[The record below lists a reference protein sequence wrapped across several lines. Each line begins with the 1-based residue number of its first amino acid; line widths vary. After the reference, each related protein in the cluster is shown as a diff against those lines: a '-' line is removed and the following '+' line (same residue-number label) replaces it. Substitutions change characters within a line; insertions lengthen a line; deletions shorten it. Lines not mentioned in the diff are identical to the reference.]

1 MKNKHLSGLLASLAA
16 LALLS
21 TLNLQPSTAFAQ
33 GTAFTYQGRLNTTN
47 GPASGTYNLTFSLF
61 NTNTSGVAIAVP
73 VTNNAVVITN
83 GLFTVTID
91 FGPGVFTG
99 QTNWLQIGVE
109 TNGASTFTTLA
120 PRQQLTPTPYAIYA
134 ESANATN
141 LSGTL
146 PLAQLPGVVVTN
158 NYAASV
164 NLSGSFTGNGSGLT
178 NVNAAALNGLNATSF
193 WKTNGNAGT
202 NPTNGAFLGTTDNQ
216 PLELKVNGQR
226 AFRIVPTTDTPN
238 LIGGCSNNVIAMNI
252 VGATIGGG
260 GTVLG
265 TQPNI
270 ITNGGQY
277 GTIAG
282 GFNNTVTNYGG
293 AVLGGSVN
301 FAGGWFAT
309 IGAGQHHTNLGDF
322 AFLGGGYQN
331 SIQYYAYYSFLGGGY
346 SNSIQT
352 DANESV
358 LGGGYGNSIQYYA
371 YDSFLGGGYSN
382 SIQTNAYSSV
392 LGGGW
397 GNSIQ
402 KNAYF
407 SFLGGG
413 TNNSIQANADH
424 SVLGGGFQNSI
435 QANASYSVLG
445 GGWNNSIQTDAGASF
460 LGGGAGNFIQPN
472 AAYSVLGGGD
482 NNVIETNAAFSFL
495 GGGGANAIQPNADH
509 SVLGGGVYNVIWADH
524 SVLGGGTNNSIQT
537 NAAYSFLG
545 GGINNSIQPG
555 ANDSVLGGGY
565 GNSIQTNASV
575 SFLGGGYIN
584 SIQPGATASV
594 LCGGYSNSI
603 QTSATS
609 SVLGGGGYNSI
620 QTNASLSFLGGGKYN
635 TNTGAYA
642 VIPGGYQNM
651 AGAYSFAAGSY
662 ARATNQSAFVWSDG
676 SATTTSVSNNSVTMR
691 ATNGFRFFTGTKGS
705 IIFTNV
711 TGSGADQAVSWTP
724 GSGSWSF
731 TSDRTVKDRFVA
743 VDAVTIL
750 DKIAQ
755 LPITE
760 WSYQGYGQRHIGAMA
775 QDFHALFPLNDND
788 KVLNDADLHGVE
800 LAAIQGL
807 NQKLNEKDAEIQAL
821 KQSVAELKETLTQ
834 LTQKPN

>member
-1 MKNKHLSGLLASLAA
+1 MKSRIQHTLLA
-16 LALLS
+16 LALLALS
-21 TLNLQPSTAFAQ
+21 TFNAQLSTCFAQ

-61 NTNTSGVAIAVP
+61 NTNTSGTAVAVP
-73 VTNNAVVITN
+73 VTNNAIVVTN

-134 ESANATN
+134 ESANAAA

-158 NYAASV
+158 NNAANV
-164 NLSGSFTGNGSGLT
+164 TLSGSFTGNGSGLT
-178 NVNAAALNGLNATSF
+178 SVNAAALNGLNATSF
-193 WKTNGNAGT
+193 WKTNGNAGA
-202 NPTNGAFLGTTDNQ
+202 NPTNGAFLGTTDNL
-216 PLELKVNGQR
+216 PLEFHVNGVR
-226 AFRIVPTTDTPN
+226 ALRLEPTTNDATHSGLVNLVGGSPVNFITPG
-238 LIGGCSNNVIAMNI
+238 I
-252 VGATIGGG
+252 
-260 GTVLG
+260 
-265 TQPNI
+265 
-270 ITNGGQY
+270 Y
-277 GTIAG
+277 GSVIAG
-282 GFNNTVTNYGG
+282 GGALNYNTAAYTN
-293 AVLGGSVN
+293 SVS
-301 FAGGWFAT
+301 AD
-309 IGAGQHHTNLGDF
+309 LS
-322 AFLGGGYQN
+322 FLGGGYQN
-331 SIQYYAYYSFLGGGY
+331 FIQPGAYGSFLGGGY
-346 SNSIQT
+346 NNSIQT
-352 DANESV
+352 NAEESFLGGGQGNSIQAYAGDSV
-358 LGGGYGNSIQYYA
+358 LGGGGNNSIQISAFYSVLGGGQGNSIQTNATASFLGGGSDNFIQYHA

-382 SIQTNAYSSV
+382 SIQPY
-392 LGGGW
+392 
-397 GNSIQ
+397 
-402 KNAYF
+402 
-407 SFLGGG
+407 
-413 TNNSIQANADH
+413 
-424 SVLGGGFQNSI
+424 
-435 QANASYSVLG
+435 
-445 GGWNNSIQTDAGASF
+445 
-460 LGGGAGNFIQPN
+460 
-472 AAYSVLGGGD
+472 
-482 NNVIETNAAFSFL
+482 
-495 GGGGANAIQPNADH
+495 ADH
-509 SVLGGGVYNVIWADH
+509 SVLGGGVYNVICADH

-537 NAAYSFLG
+537 NAACSVLG
-545 GGINNSIQPG
+545 GGNNNSIQPG
-555 ANDSVLGGGY
+555 ANDSFLGGGY

-575 SFLGGGYIN
+575 SFLGGGYSN
-584 SIQPGATASV
+584 SIEPSATAAV

-609 SVLGGGGYNSI
+609 SVLCGGGYNSI
-620 QTNASLSFLGGGKYN
+620 QPNASLAFLGGGKYN

-642 VIPGGYQNM
+642 VIPGGYYNV
-651 AGAYSFAAGSY
+651 AAAYSFAAGSY
-662 ARATNQSAFVWSDG
+662 AQATNQSSFVWSDG
-676 SATTTSVSNNSVTMR
+676 SATTTSVSNNSVTLR

-711 TGSGADQAVSWTP
+711 TGSGANQAVSWTP
-724 GSGSWSF
+724 GGGSWSF

-775 QDFHALFPLNDND
+775 QDFHALFPLNDDD

-834 LTQKPN
+834 LTQQPK